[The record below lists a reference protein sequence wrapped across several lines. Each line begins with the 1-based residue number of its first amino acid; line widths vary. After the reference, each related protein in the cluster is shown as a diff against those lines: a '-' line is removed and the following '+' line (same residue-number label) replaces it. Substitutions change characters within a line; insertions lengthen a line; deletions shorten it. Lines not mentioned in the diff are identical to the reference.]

1 MSGERATGLVFSRA
15 VRYDCAALLEPGD
28 HGPRCSMSRT
38 STSRRSELGGSLLTK
53 RSVVVNG
60 HKTSASIERPF
71 WDALRE
77 IAIRTDTKLQALISK
92 IDQDRQHKNLSS
104 CIRLFVLDFYRS
116 AGQTSSFTST
126 AAAEKTKDVPHR

>member
-1 MSGERATGLVFSRA
+1 
-15 VRYDCAALLEPGD
+15 
-28 HGPRCSMSRT
+28 MSRT
-38 STSRRSELGGSLLTK
+38 STSRRSQLGGSLLTK

-77 IAIRTDTKLQALISK
+77 IAVRNDTKLQALISK

-116 AGQTSSFTST
+116 AAQTRASNPTS
-126 AAAEKTKDVPHR
+126 AAEKTKDVPRR